1 MELPMQVEAVVLA
14 GMAAMEL
21 EVLEAAAVRIALVIV
36 LAVLLGAPEPL
47 IKVVEVEVQ
56 TL

>member
-1 MELPMQVEAVVLA
+1 MQVEAVVLA

-21 EVLEAAAVRIALVIV
+21 EVLEVAAVRIALVIV